1 MFYLTYDLGN
11 YNDKSVCEEFTSVE
25 ELLDRYYEIQYDVC
39 EIEAWDEDKKIAP
52 WIKKT
57 LDK

>member
-11 YNDKSVCEEFTSVE
+11 YNDESICEEFASVE
-25 ELLDRYYEIQYDVC
+25 ELLDRYYEIQYDIC

-52 WIKKT
+52 WIKKNT
-57 LDK
+57 